1 MEKDKRKQL
10 ALLNIDTILYKTR
23 ISKKFSNRVPY
34 SPIKPGLVISI
45 IPGTILDILVK
56 TGQKVKKGEPLM
68 ILEAMKMQNVLKS
81 QTDGTIRFILVK
93 RGDKVSKGTLLLQM
107 E

>member
-1 MEKDKRKQL
+1 MEKEKEKQL
-10 ALLNIDTILYKTR
+10 GLLNIDTSLYKTR
-23 ISKKFSNRVPY
+23 ISEKFSKRVPY
-34 SPIKPGLVISI
+34 SPADPGSVLSV

-81 QTDGTIRFILVK
+81 QTDGTIKIIPVK
-93 RGDKVSKGTLLLQM
+93 KGDRVSRGTLLLQM